1 MITLYDGI
9 DIRITEEHPNG
20 AAFTSPPYPLL
31 DAIDCTVTEERN
43 GQFSL
48 VMRYPIGAQYSE
60 KIVPDAIITARPN
73 PNAGEEPFRIYEIEQ
88 VIEGVITARANHL
101 VYDLDGLSVGMPDA
115 NQRWGTAQGITSV
128 LNILNSVGQFTTRCF
143 SVSTDGI
150 FDTTTI
156 VNFGGAKQVTI
167 WKAIGTICAA
177 FGAEMKYTW
186 DSTTNNCTIT
196 FCAAR
201 GTAKP
206 AIISYGVNLI
216 SLDRK
221 LDYSALYSRV
231 VAVYYYPQGDPNYGY
246 YRQGVANTGYTGRER
261 SLWIDVTDDY
271 SSTPSVATLDAR
283 AQAYVDSHDW
293 NSSSQLTVEFVPMGN
308 TTQYG
313 STNLAVVGMAVVG
326 LSIVGD
332 IDQVIGKSVL
342 YLCDTATVD
351 ASLIGVTATAKCV
364 KVVYNVITDKYNEV
378 TVGTIQSDI
387 VDTILNLEG

>member
-1 MITLYDGI
+1 M
-9 DIRITEEHPNG
+9 
-20 AAFTSPPYPLL
+20 
-31 DAIDCTVTEERN
+31 
-43 GQFSL
+43 
-48 VMRYPIGAQYSE
+48 
-60 KIVPDAIITARPN
+60 
-73 PNAGEEPFRIYEIEQ
+73 
-88 VIEGVITARANHL
+88 
-101 VYDLDGLSVGMPDA
+101 
-115 NQRWGTAQGITSV
+115 QRWGTAQGITSV

-143 SVSTDGI
+143 SVANDGI
-150 FDTTTI
+150 VDTTTI

>member
-1 MITLYDGI
+1 MITLYEGI
-9 DIRITEEHPNG
+9 NIRGNG
-20 AAFTSPPYPLL
+20 GLNPSAVFTSQPYPLL

-60 KIVPDAIITARPN
+60 KIIPDAIIMATPR
-73 PNAGEEPFRIYEIEQ
+73 PNAGEEPFRIFEIEQ
-88 VIEGVITARANHL
+88 VIEGVVTARANHL
-101 VYDLDGLSVGMPDA
+101 VYDLDGLSFGYPTNHFSTKA
-115 NQRWGTAQGITSV
+115 GITNT
-128 LNILNSVGQFTTRCF
+128 LNELTIDGQFITRCF
-143 SVSTDGI
+143 ELANDGI
-150 FDTTTI
+150 TDTTT
-156 VNFGGAKQVTI
+156 VVDFGSVTSVTI
-167 WKAIGTICAA
+167 WQAIGAVAAA
-177 FGAEMKYTW
+177 FHAEMKYTW
-186 DSTTNNCTIT
+186 NSATNRCTIT

-201 GTAKP
+201 GVAKP

-221 LDYSALYSRV
+221 LDYSGLYSRV
-231 VAVYYYPQGDPNYGY
+231 VTVYYRGATAFPQ

-261 SLWIDVTDDY
+261 SLWIDVTDQY
-271 SSTPSVATLDAR
+271 HSEPSVDTLNAL
-283 AQAYVDSHDW
+283 AQAYVDAHDW
-293 NSSSQLTVEFVPMGN
+293 NPSSQLTVEFVPLGN

-313 STNLAVVGMAVVG
+313 STDLALVGSAIVG

-332 IDQVIGKSVL
+332 IDQVIGKAVL

-364 KVVYNVITDKYNEV
+364 SVVYNVITNKYDRV
-378 TVGTIQSDI
+378 TVGTMQRDI